1 MQPESDQSYSL
12 ATLIVFS
19 CCACVIGLFLGGVTV
34 AILTQKRIEKVAERV
49 EVPVESQAKVET
61 VNEQAAEPEANA
73 EESSG
78 QQFHFDRNPILDRI
92 GRVKEFNND
101 ELSKFLFG
109 VGYAEIGGSTTKWK
123 EIEWKREVL
132 GMTGSQRVSAKNIT
146 DAHTNQRYKDAKLFE
161 QQYLLICDQISEVHP
176 ELKFPKVYFHHDGID
191 VIVECTTSQ
200 RDYVRS
206 LEAGD
211 FVEILG
217 FHSSISSIFETMGRK
232 QITLFAG
239 QQAPWEIYQF
249 D

>member
-1 MQPESDQSYSL
+1 MRNDADQSYSL
-12 ATLIVFS
+12 ATLVIFS

-34 AILTQKRIEKVAERV
+34 AILTQKRIEKVVERV
-49 EVPVESQAKVET
+49 EVPVESQVKVEP
-61 VNEQAAEPEANA
+61 EIEPAAEPPTND

-78 QQFHFDRNPILDRI
+78 QQFHFDRNPILDRF
-92 GRVKEFNND
+92 GRVQDFNNE
-101 ELSKFLFG
+101 ELSKFIFG
-109 VGYAEIGGSTTKWK
+109 VGYLETGGRTKWD
-123 EIEWKREVL
+123 EIAWKRKVL
-132 GMTGSQRVSAKNIT
+132 GMVGSRRVSAAGIVT
-146 DAHTNQRYKDAKLFE
+146 VHTTPKMMEAKIYS
-161 QQYLLICDQISEVHP
+161 QQYLLICDQISEVHA

-191 VIVECTTSQ
+191 VIVECPTSQ

-217 FHSSISSIFETMGRK
+217 FHSSISSIFETMGKK

-239 QQAPWEIYQF
+239 QQAPWDIYQF